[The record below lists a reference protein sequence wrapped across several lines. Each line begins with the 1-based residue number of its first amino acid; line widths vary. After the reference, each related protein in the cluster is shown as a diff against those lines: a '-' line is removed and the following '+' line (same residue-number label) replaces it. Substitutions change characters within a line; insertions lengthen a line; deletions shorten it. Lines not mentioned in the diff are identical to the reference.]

1 MWPLAQSVFVVAGGA
16 VAIPLFAGLFG
27 HDREFD
33 PVSAFVVV
41 TGTILLW
48 PVLLCLVLDKR
59 Q

>member
-1 MWPLAQSVFVVAGGA
+1 MWPLAQSVFVMAGGA
-16 VAIPLFAGLFG
+16 VAPPLIAGLFG

-41 TGTILLW
+41 TGAILLR
-48 PVLLCLVLDKR
+48 PVLLCLVLEKR